1 MIRALLIDMDDTLY
15 DERSYVLSG
24 FRAEAAEI
32 ARRFAAADENALFAD
47 MVAELDAHG
56 RARVFDAALAQAGLR
71 GDPSQISELVEI
83 YRTHSPALA
92 LWPGVSETLAG
103 LRIDYRLAIVTDGL
117 GGMQRRKVAALGLT
131 ERVDAVV
138 YCWECDAPKPDPA
151 GYLHALRMLGAG
163 ADEAVVIGDR
173 PTHDM
178 AAAAA
183 IGSRSIRVRTGR
195 YCAAG
200 LAGGAAD
207 ATVPNFTETPAVLR
221 RWKMGATR

>member
-15 DERSYVLSG
+15 DERTYVLSG
-24 FRAEAAEI
+24 FRAVAANI
-32 ARRFAAADENALFAD
+32 ARRFATANEDALFAD
-47 MVAELDAHG
+47 MVAELDANG
-56 RARVFDAALAQAGLR
+56 RGRVFDVALARAGLG
-71 GDPSQISELVEI
+71 GDPSQISEMVET
-83 YRTHSPALA
+83 YRTHAPVLA

-103 LRIDYRLAIVTDGL
+103 LRLDYRLAIVTDGL
-117 GGMQRRKVAALGLT
+117 AGMQRRKVAALGLT

-151 GYLHALRMLGAG
+151 SYLQALRLLGAG

-183 IGSRSIRVRTGR
+183 IGCRSIRVRTGR
-195 YCAAG
+195 YGAAG
-200 LAGGAAD
+200 LAGKASDAMVAD
-207 ATVPNFTETPAVLR
+207 FTETPAVLR
-221 RWKMGATR
+221 GWKTGAIG